1 MTNSSVLR
9 QYEIIAA
16 ISGQMLAQARIAQWD
31 KVVVLGE
38 QYQDAVQCLRSIAPL
53 SDEDKLARH
62 DLLRRILDDDAS
74 IRLLATP
81 ELSRLGALLGDV
93 KRHQTVLRA
102 YCQTFANA

>member
-38 QYQDAVQCLRSIAPL
+38 QYQNAVKCLRTIAPL
-53 SDEDKLARH
+53 SDEDKMARQG
-62 DLLRRILDDDAS
+62 LLKRILEDDAS
-74 IRLLATP
+74 IRLLAAP

-93 KRHQTVLRA
+93 KRHQTVLRT
-102 YCQTFANA
+102 YYQTTANA